1 VTVSTPREDLPRF
14 VPPMLLASGLP
25 DTGDHAAWA
34 AEVKWDGMRVQL
46 RVDAAGGWSVRS
58 RHDVGH
64 TARFAELTQVAAA
77 IAGRQALVDGELVCL
92 ASDGKPDF
100 DAIRARLRGRANVP
114 ATLIAFDLLH
124 LDGFNLRPLPY
135 VERRRLLVEV
145 LGDGPAVRVPAHWTG
160 DDIAA
165 AAAATR
171 EHGLEGIVCKR
182 LDAAYRSGRSSAW
195 LKHKHRRRE
204 QLQVSGWRPG
214 ADEPD
219 TIYLARVGED
229 GRRRYAGDARPFGL
243 DATAREQLRAAL
255 RERAA
260 APRRKGGIWN
270 VTAGITVTVDAH
282 GRAEVSNGAELHV

>member
-1 VTVSTPREDLPRF
+1 VTAAASREDLPRF

-25 DTGDHAAWA
+25 DDGDHAAWA
-34 AEVKWDGMRVQL
+34 AEVKWDGIRAQL
-46 RVDAAGGWSVRS
+46 RVEASGAWSLRS
-58 RHDVGH
+58 RH
-64 TARFAELTQVAAA
+64 
-77 IAGRQALVDGELVCL
+77 DGELVCL
-92 ASDGKPDF
+92 ANDGKPDF
-100 DAIRARLRGRANVP
+100 DAMRGRLRGRAP
-114 ATLIAFDLLH
+114 HAATLIAFDLLH

-135 VERRRLLVEV
+135 LERRRLLGEV

-182 LDAAYRSGRSSAW
+182 LHAPYRSGRSSAW

-204 QLQVSGWRPG
+204 QLQVTGWRPG

-219 TIYLARVGED
+219 TIYLARVDSD
-229 GRRRYAGDARPFGL
+229 GRRRHVGDARPFGL
-243 DATAREQLRAAL
+243 DAAAREQLRTAL

-270 VTAGITVTVDAH
+270 VPSGITVTVDAH
-282 GRAEVSNGAELHV
+282 GRPDGPLRDAILRDVNVDVA

>member
-1 VTVSTPREDLPRF
+1 
-14 VPPMLLASGLP
+14 MLLASGLP
-25 DTGDHAAWA
+25 DEGDHAAWA

-46 RVDAAGGWSVRS
+46 RVEASGAWSLRS

-64 TARFAELTQVAAA
+64 TARFAELDQVASA

-100 DAIRARLRGRANVP
+100 DAIRDRLRGRAP
-114 ATLIAFDLLH
+114 RAATLVAFDLLH
-124 LDGFNLRPLPY
+124 LDGFSLRPLPY
-135 VERRRLLVEV
+135 LKRRRLLAEV
-145 LGDGPAVRVPAHWTG
+145 LADGPAVRVPAHWTG
-160 DDIAA
+160 DDITA

-182 LDAAYRSGRSSAW
+182 LDAPYRSGRSSAW

-204 QLQVSGWRPG
+204 QLQVTGWRPG
-214 ADEPD
+214 AAEPD
-219 TIYLARVGED
+219 TIYLARVDGD

-243 DATAREQLRAAL
+243 DADAREQLRAAL
-255 RERAA
+255 RERAV

-270 VTAGITVTVDAH
+270 VSAGIAVTVDAH
-282 GRAEVSNGAELHV
+282 GRPGGPLRDAILRDVDVL